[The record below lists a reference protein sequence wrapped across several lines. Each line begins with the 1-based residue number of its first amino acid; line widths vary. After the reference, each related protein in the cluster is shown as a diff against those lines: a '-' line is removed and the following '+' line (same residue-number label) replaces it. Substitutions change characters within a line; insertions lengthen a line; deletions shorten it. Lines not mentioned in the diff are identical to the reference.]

1 MDELGQSE
9 RARLL
14 ERFGRKFAAGA
25 TIYSEGEPARA
36 CFLVQDGR
44 VRLVKHIRSSE
55 RSLTVLRPGD
65 LFGEDALLDN
75 AVRSASAV
83 ALTEVT
89 TLALDRQTFGV
100 LVAGNP
106 AVAGRLLE
114 QLVRRLRDAEEQLE
128 NAMLSD
134 HPSRVVNTL
143 LRLAADAPPPG
154 SGTGDGHV
162 LAISPLELSSRVG
175 LDVDAV
181 KRAVQQLRDGGYLRI
196 VEERIVLPDLEALRR
211 LYQLLGVKEEVRGA
225 NA

>member
-1 MDELGQSE
+1 MDELGQTE

-14 ERFGRKFAAGA
+14 DRFGRRFAAGE
-25 TIYSEGEPARA
+25 TIYAEGDPASA
-36 CFLVQDGR
+36 CFLVQEGR
-44 VRLVKHIRSSE
+44 VRLVKRIRSTE
-55 RSLTVLRPGD
+55 RSLTVLKPGD
-65 LFGEDALLDN
+65 LFGEDALLERT
-75 AVRSASAV
+75 VRGASAV

-89 TLALDRQTFGV
+89 ALALDRQTFGV
-100 LVAGNP
+100 MVAGNP
-106 AVAGRLLE
+106 AVAGRLVE

-128 NAMLSD
+128 NVMLSD

-143 LRLAADAPPPG
+143 LRLAAESPPSP
-154 SGTGDGHV
+154 DGHV

-196 VEERIVLPDLEALRR
+196 VEEKILLPDIEALRR
-211 LYQLLGVKEEVRGA
+211 LYQLLGVKEEVRGP